1 MRDFTQTDFELTVEV
16 SVTELLAL
24 LDAQDPIIEGVLC
37 E

>member
-1 MRDFTQTDFELTVEV
+1 MNDFTQTDFELTVEV
-16 SVTELLAL
+16 NVTELLAL

>member
-1 MRDFTQTDFELTVEV
+1 MRELLETDFELTVEV
-16 SVTELLAL
+16 NVTELLAL